1 MASKA
6 KNGVWPVMLTPFT
19 ESGRVDYTALEALIH
34 WYEKAEVD
42 GLFAVCQSSEMFF
55 LSLKERVELAR
66 FIKKTAAVPVIAS
79 GHTSYDIEDQAE
91 ELKMIADTGVDA
103 VILITNR
110 LAEQGAAPEV
120 WKKNLDY
127 LLKAVPEEI
136 PLGFY
141 ECPYPYKR
149 LISEDEIAYAAS
161 TGRFHFLKDT
171 CCDAALIQ
179 RRLERIKGSNLRLF
193 NANTATIL
201 DSLQH
206 GAAGFSGVMANFH
219 PELYVWLCRNWEKEP
234 EKAKL
239 VQAFLTMTSQIE
251 KQLYPVNAKAFLKSK
266 GLPITTYTRS
276 RNHHE
281 MSPLFLSEVEQL
293 DLLTQWFK
301 KTQNL
306 E

>member
-1 MASKA
+1 MNSKA

-19 ESGRVDYTALEALIH
+19 DENRVDYQALEALIQ
-34 WYEKAEVD
+34 WYEDAGVS

-55 LSLKERVELAR
+55 LSLQERVELSR
-66 FIKKTAAVPVIAS
+66 FIKKTAHVPVISS
-79 GHTSYDIEDQAE
+79 GHISYSIDDQIE
-91 ELKMIADTGVDA
+91 ELKRVADTGVDA

-110 LAEQGAAPEV
+110 LAEQGSTPDV
-120 WKKNLDY
+120 WKRNLDAV
-127 LLKAVPEEI
+127 LKALPDSI

-149 LISEDEIAYAAS
+149 LIANNEIEYAAK

-179 RRLERIKGSNLRLF
+179 KRLELIQGSNLRLF

-201 DSLQH
+201 DSLRH

-219 PELYVWLCRNWEKEP
+219 PELYVWLCRNWDREP
-234 EKAKL
+234 EKAEV
-239 VQAFLTMTSQIE
+239 VQAFLTMASQIE
-251 KQLYPVNAKAFLKSK
+251 KQLYPVNAKAFLRGQ
-266 GLPITTYTRS
+266 GLPITVCTRS
-276 RNHHE
+276 KNHHE

-293 DLLTQWFK
+293 DRLTVWFK
-301 KTQNL
+301 EQMGF
-306 E
+306 

>member
-19 ESGRVDYTALEALIH
+19 DTGKVDYAALEALIR
-34 WYEKAEVD
+34 WYEAGGVD

-66 FIKKTAAVPVIAS
+66 FIKKTAKVPVIAS
-79 GHTSYDIEDQAE
+79 GHTSYDIDDQAE
-91 ELKMIADTGVDA
+91 ELKRVADTGVDA

-110 LAEQGAAPEV
+110 LAEQGSEPDV
-120 WKKNLDY
+120 WKRNLDY
-127 LLKAVPEEI
+127 LLKALPEEV

-149 LISEDEIAYAAS
+149 LIADDEIAYAAQ

-171 CCDAALIQ
+171 CCDAALI
-179 RRLERIKGSNLRLF
+179 RKRLQCIEGTNLRLF
-193 NANTATIL
+193 NANTATLL

-219 PELYVWLCRNWEKEP
+219 PELYVWLCKNWKNEP
-234 EKAKL
+234 ERAQV
-239 VQAFLTMTSQIE
+239 VQAFLTMMSQIE
-251 KQLYPVNAKAFLKSK
+251 KQLYPVNAKAFLKAQ

-276 RNHHE
+276 KNHHE

-301 KTQNL
+301 KAQNL
-306 E
+306 

>member
-1 MASKA
+1 MESKA
-6 KNGVWPVMLTPFT
+6 KKGVWPVMLTPFT
-19 ESGRVDYTALEALIH
+19 DAGKVDYTALEALIQ
-34 WYEKAEVD
+34 WYEEGGVN

-55 LSLKERVELAR
+55 LSLAERVELSR
-66 FIKKTAAVPVIAS
+66 FIKKTAHVPVISS
-79 GHTSYDIEDQAE
+79 GHISYSVDDQID
-91 ELKMIADTGVDA
+91 ELKRVADTGVDA

-110 LAEQGAAPEV
+110 LAEQGSEEKV
-120 WKKNLDY
+120 WKENLDVI
-127 LLKAVPEEI
+127 LRALPEDL

-149 LISEDEIAYAAS
+149 LISDSEIEYTAK

-179 RRLERIKGSNLRLF
+179 KRLKLIQGTSLQLF
-193 NANTATIL
+193 NANTATLL

-219 PELYVWLCRNWEKEP
+219 PELYAWLCANWEREP
-234 EKAKL
+234 EKAET
-239 VQAFLTMTSQIE
+239 VQAFLTMASQIE
-251 KQLYPVNAKAFLKSK
+251 KQLYPVNAKAFLKGQ

-276 RNHHE
+276 KNHHE

-293 DLLTQWFK
+293 NQLTQWFK
-301 KTQNL
+301 KSM
-306 E
+306 EI